1 MERGQTPQRGG
12 RLISCHLRSLT
23 TPSLCAAASDA
34 RAIDCSQ
41 QKSSGEKLVS
51 APCGPA
57 WGLAWQP
64 GIPDSLSGRPLR
76 SSRMGGGLEGGT
88 RALDPAAWGVS
99 ICGSPLT
106 LFEVLLCC
114 HPVPFPPISSR
125 PWALSPG
132 TAGPSSELCKNSFRH
147 TWRLVMIPTGRE
159 AKHGIGPKL
168 SRPPLFRR
176 GQLQMSTRGGG
187 G

>member
-51 APCGPA
+51 APRGPA

-76 SSRMGGGLEGGT
+76 SSHMGGGLEGGT
-88 RALDPAAWGVS
+88 LSPRSSSLGSQHLRKPLDP
-99 ICGSPLT
+99 L
-106 LFEVLLCC
+106 
-114 HPVPFPPISSR
+114 
-125 PWALSPG
+125 
-132 TAGPSSELCKNSFRH
+132 
-147 TWRLVMIPTGRE
+147 
-159 AKHGIGPKL
+159 
-168 SRPPLFRR
+168 
-176 GQLQMSTRGGG
+176 
-187 G
+187 